1 MTTEPYYV
9 YSVRSEWRG
18 RIETPAAIGAKLL
31 NTLDALS
38 RIDSIF
44 NNWLLVDFPN
54 PSSGDAATDYSNMK
68 MVSLGTARPR
78 ITEIIENNV
87 VLNDARDPS
96 PDEGYSVVAVGGEL
110 YSPREVHIGL
120 KAGGKYDGDMHL
132 EFGCNKGPSDLTMV
146 TYPLYKAAL
155 LTINAVWRAS
165 WDLRLRVPLRHHFC
179 ARGRGRARRGG
190 DQDRRRDAGPT

>member
-1 MTTEPYYV
+1 MARAY
-9 YSVRSEWRG
+9 RDARG
-18 RIETPAAIGAKLL
+18 DRREIV

-120 KAGGKYDGDMHL
+120 KAGGKYDGDMPL